1 MCGTC
6 PTAPA
11 QSEIIHLYS
20 FGGPRLRQLSFYKS
34 LRRRRRRIPCVLEP
48 LLYPP
53 LDNQMAFK
61 IFYIYS
67 SPFEERLLRFS
78 CQQKRESQFSQAH
91 PKATRARWRRFNISQ
106 LSMFFQFA
114 KRKKTSPWLMQ
125 IKKANSIS
133 LFIYLMHPLSA
144 LCSTACLASL

>member
-34 LRRRRRRIPCVLEP
+34 LRRRRHRIPCVLEP

-61 IFYIYS
+61 IFYIFFPIRGAPS
-67 SPFEERLLRFS
+67 SIFLPARGSHIFPSPPKGDAREIEEI
-78 CQQKRESQFSQAH
+78 Q
-91 PKATRARWRRFNISQ
+91 
-106 LSMFFQFA
+106 
-114 KRKKTSPWLMQ
+114 
-125 IKKANSIS
+125 
-133 LFIYLMHPLSA
+133 YLSA
-144 LCSTACLASL
+144 ECFSNSPKEKKDVAVAYANKKGKQH